1 MKTYAYAATFE
12 PTEREGGFTVTFADV
27 PEAITEGEDMAD
39 ARAMAEDALGVALL
53 TYLEMGRTLPVP
65 TATEG
70 VMVAP
75 APEVA
80 MKIAL
85 IETFRAAGIS
95 RSELAR
101 RIGKDEKEARRLL
114 DPDTSTK
121 LPLMAAALAAMGQ
134 RLVIGLEAA
143 E

>member
-27 PEAITEGEDMAD
+27 PEAITEGNDMAD
-39 ARAMAEDALGVALL
+39 AREMAADALGVALL
-53 TYLEMGRTLPVP
+53 TYLETGKPLPEP
-65 TATEG
+65 TAGG
-70 VMVAP
+70 VMITP
-75 APEVA
+75 DPEVA
-80 MKIAL
+80 AKIAV
-85 IETFRAAGIS
+85 IETFQQAGIS

-114 DPDTSTK
+114 DPDVSTK
-121 LPLMAAALAAMGQ
+121 LPLLVSALAAMGK

-143 E
+143 